1 MEEHYT
7 ANNGFFIN
15 NQKVSVIQLIEDGIF
30 HFQELKKEN
39 AICQKFDMKNKFFLA
54 KIVILL
60 ILKFK
65 SKTTIYFFLNVY
77 KY

>member
-39 AICQKFDMKNKFFLA
+39 AKEKEE
-54 KIVILL
+54 
-60 ILKFK
+60 
-65 SKTTIYFFLNVY
+65 TR
-77 KY
+77 

>member
-39 AICQKFDMKNKFFLA
+39 AKEKEKNK
-54 KIVILL
+54 K
-60 ILKFK
+60 KNK
-65 SKTTIYFFLNVY
+65 K
-77 KY
+77 